1 MKKMIAFLLCMVT
14 CLVLFSGCN
23 TEHEHTTSE
32 WKYSE
37 TMHWRVPVC
46 SRNECALSD
55 VVYDYGEH
63 ENKDADM
70 FCDICGYQVPIDKEN
85 CEHVW
90 DAGVEVEGGNGGYV
104 MEYTCSICGSKHR
117 ETIMIT
123 PPENHFLRN
132 QAGCE
137 WLNEISAEDI
147 IEIKTISGAVGV
159 APGSPNF
166 ISSST
171 DEAVIARIFEAYYW
185 LDTTPISQGEGQI
198 YGGGGV
204 TIKFFLKDKTIK
216 VLYINNGNYRDT
228 NGDYYELLYTPGFN
242 GDDNVTKA
250 YGYIT
255 YIGTGTVYDKEN
267 NPVCE
272 IPMDELEFVEADGGV
287 DAVVTGYYYTLETE
301 FGTLCFDYSNDL
313 YYMQFGYDNDEYRKY
328 YRLVGKNLDELIAE
342 YSVN

>member
-1 MKKMIAFLLCMVT
+1 MKKTIAFLFCVIM
-14 CLVLFSGCN
+14 CLACLSACN
-23 TEHEHTTSE
+23 TVQHEHTMSE

-37 TMHWRVPVC
+37 TMHWRVSVC
-46 SRNECALSD
+46 SRNECALPD

-63 ENKDADM
+63 VDEDKNEI
-70 FCDICGYQVPIDKEN
+70 CDVCGYTMPEIP
-85 CEHVW
+85 
-90 DAGVEVEGGNGGYV
+90 
-104 MEYTCSICGSKHR
+104 
-117 ETIMIT
+117 T
-123 PPENHFLRN
+123 PTNHFLRN

-137 WLNEISAEDI
+137 WLNEITAESI
-147 IEIKTISGAVGV
+147 AKIKIISGAEGV

-185 LDTTPISQGEGQI
+185 LDTTPISKAEGQI

-204 TIKFFLKDKTIK
+204 TVKFILKDGTIK
-216 VLYINNGNYRDT
+216 VLYINNGNYCDA
-228 NGDYYELLYTPGFN
+228 NGDYFALLNTPGFN
-242 GDDNVTKA
+242 DDDNVTKA
-250 YGYIT
+250 HGYIT

-272 IPMDELEFVEADGGV
+272 IPIDELEFVESDGCV

-313 YYMQFGYDNDEYRKY
+313 YYMQFGYDDDEYRKY
-328 YRLVGKNLDELIAE
+328 YQLVGKNLDELIAE
-342 YSVN
+342 YSAN